1 MAINSN
7 TKYGVTPQG
16 FVRMRLPEIQSNL
29 FNRFESKVGQTVSR
43 KPNSVIAIIL
53 SLVAEESDQQWQLA
67 EYDYYARSPMTADD
81 GSIDNTVMYS
91 NVLRRGEEYTY
102 FL

>member
-29 FNRFESKVGQTVSR
+29 LIDLRVK
-43 KPNSVIAIIL
+43 
-53 SLVAEESDQQWQLA
+53 LVRQ
-67 EYDYYARSPMTADD
+67 
-81 GSIDNTVMYS
+81 
-91 NVLRRGEEYTY
+91 
-102 FL
+102 

>member
-29 FNRFESKVGQTVSR
+29 FDRFESKVGQAVSR

-53 SLVAEESDQQWQLA
+53 LSL
-67 EYDYYARSPMTADD
+67 
-81 GSIDNTVMYS
+81 IHI
-91 NVLRRGEEYTY
+91 
-102 FL
+102 

>member
-29 FNRFESKVGQTVSR
+29 FDRFESKVGQAVSR
-43 KPNSVIAIIL
+43 KPNSVIAIIC
-53 SLVAEESDQQWQLA
+53 
-67 EYDYYARSPMTADD
+67 
-81 GSIDNTVMYS
+81 
-91 NVLRRGEEYTY
+91 RGV
-102 FL
+102 

>member
-29 FNRFESKVGQTVSR
+29 FDRFESKVGQAVSR
-43 KPNSVIAIIL
+43 KSLTSSGNLLNMIIMH
-53 SLVAEESDQQWQLA
+53 VH
-67 EYDYYARSPMTADD
+67 R
-81 GSIDNTVMYS
+81 
-91 NVLRRGEEYTY
+91 
-102 FL
+102 